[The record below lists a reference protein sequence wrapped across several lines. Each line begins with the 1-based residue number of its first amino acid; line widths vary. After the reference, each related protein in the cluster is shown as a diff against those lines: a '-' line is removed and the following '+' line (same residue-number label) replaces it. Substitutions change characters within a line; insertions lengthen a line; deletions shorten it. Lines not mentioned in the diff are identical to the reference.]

1 LTYSTTICIFVNQ
14 NTKDMIK
21 RNIYKHLD
29 KAINTRQIIA
39 ITGLRRSGK
48 TTTIKYL
55 SGNIKSNN
63 KIYLDLER
71 MEYRK
76 IFQDENYGNIIKAL
90 EIYGIDL
97 STKSWIFLDEIQ
109 LVKNI
114 GSVLKYLYDNYP
126 IKFVVT
132 GSSSFYM
139 KGVLSESLAGR
150 KILFDLWPLSF
161 DEFLRFKGE
170 KVVILDSDFQ
180 ATTTFYIDKYKA
192 YYEEYI
198 EYGGFPEIALLN
210 SHNEKMDLLKDIFD
224 SFLKLDILFLSDFTK
239 TEELY
244 KLITLLS
251 ARTGSKIDYTKLS
264 GISGINRHKVKD
276 YLLFLEKTFFIRIIR
291 PYVLNRDREIA
302 LQPKIYFTDNGLLKI
317 AGQLS
322 SGALFENAI
331 ANQLSLKGELAYYAK
346 RTGQEIDFILNKE
359 TAIEVKETPSS
370 GDLKTLL
377 RRSKSINL
385 TSSALIGRHTPPGK
399 FSDFVWGGAIMDKR

>member
-1 LTYSTTICIFVNQ
+1 
-14 NTKDMIK
+14 MIK

-29 KAINTRQIIA
+29 KALNAKQIIA

-55 SGNIKSNN
+55 LGNIKSNN

-126 IKFVVT
+126 IKFIVT

-139 KGVLSESLAGR
+139 KGALSESLAGR

-161 DEFLRFKGE
+161 DEFLRFKGQ
-170 KVVILDSDFQ
+170 KVVVLDDDFPI
-180 ATTTFYIDKYKA
+180 TPTFYIDKYKA

-198 EYGGFPEIALLN
+198 EYGGFPEVALLN
-210 SHNEKMDLLKDIFD
+210 SHDEKMDLLKDIFD
-224 SFLKLDILFLSDFTK
+224 SFLKLDILFISDFTK

-251 ARTGSKIDYTKLS
+251 VRTGSKIDYTKLS

-302 LQPKIYFTDNGLLKI
+302 LQPKIYFTDNGLLKV
-317 AGQLS
+317 AGQMS
-322 SGALFENAI
+322 SGAVFENAI

-346 RTGQEIDFILNKE
+346 RTGQEIDFILNEKM
-359 TAIEVKETPSS
+359 ALEVKETPSS

-385 TSSALIGRHTPPGK
+385 TSAALIGRHIPPGK
-399 FSDFVWGGAIMDKR
+399 FSEFVWGGSIMDEE

>member
-1 LTYSTTICIFVNQ
+1 
-14 NTKDMIK
+14 MIK
-21 RNIYKHLD
+21 RNIYNHLD

-55 SGNIKSNN
+55 FGNIKSNN

-139 KGVLSESLAGR
+139 KGTLSESLAGR

-170 KVVILDSDFQ
+170 KVVLLDNDFSP
-180 ATTTFYIDKYKA
+180 TPTFYIDKYKA

-210 SHNEKMDLLKDIFD
+210 SHDEKIDLLKDIFD

-317 AGQLS
+317 AGQVS

-331 ANQLSLKGELAYYAK
+331 ANQLSLQGKLAYYAK
-346 RTGQEIDFILNKE
+346 RTGQEIDFILNKK
-359 TAIEVKETPSS
+359 TALEVKETPSS
-370 GDLKTLL
+370 GNLKTLQ
-377 RRSKSINL
+377 RRAKSINL
-385 TSSALIGRHTPPGK
+385 TSSALIGRHAPPVN
-399 FSDFVWGGAIMDKR
+399 FSDFVWGGAIMDNE

>member
-1 LTYSTTICIFVNQ
+1 
-14 NTKDMIK
+14 MIK
-21 RNIYKHLD
+21 RNIYKKLD
-29 KAINTRQIIA
+29 KAINARQIIA

-48 TTTIKYL
+48 TTALKYL
-55 SGNIKSNN
+55 IEKINSKN

-76 IFQDENYGNIIKAL
+76 IFQDDNYGNIIKAL
-90 EIYGIDL
+90 EIYGINL
-97 STKSWIFLDEIQ
+97 SEKSWIFLDEIQ

-139 KGVLSESLAGR
+139 KGTLSESLAGR

-161 DEFLRFKGE
+161 DEFLTFKGE
-170 KVVILDSDFQ
+170 NAFVLTPDLEQTPS
-180 ATTTFYIDKYKA
+180 FYIDKYKA
-192 YYEEYI
+192 YYEEYV
-198 EYGGFPEIALLN
+198 EYGGFPEVALSS
-210 SHNEKMDLLKDIFD
+210 SHDNKIDLLKDIFD

-244 KLITLLS
+244 KLIVLLS

-302 LQPKIYFTDNGLLKI
+302 LQPKIYFTDNGLLKV
-317 AGQLS
+317 AGQIS
-322 SGALFENAI
+322 GGALFENSI

-346 RTGQEIDFILNKE
+346 RTGQEIDFILNKK

-370 GDLKTLL
+370 GDLKTLM
-377 RRSKSINL
+377 RRANSINL
-385 TSSALIGRHTPPGK
+385 TSTALIGRHVPPGS
-399 FSDFVWGGAIMDKR
+399 FTEYVWGGAIMDEE